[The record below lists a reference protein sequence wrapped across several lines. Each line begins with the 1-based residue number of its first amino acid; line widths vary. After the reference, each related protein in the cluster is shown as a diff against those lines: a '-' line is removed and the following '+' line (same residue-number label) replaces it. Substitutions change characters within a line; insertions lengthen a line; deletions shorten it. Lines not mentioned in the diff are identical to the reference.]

1 MLGLY
6 SIYTANENQLKKN
19 MAKIILVGLVL
30 LFAFLWATGLLS
42 RKPEEQVKSKNS
54 SNIKEVEVL
63 IIELKAKKLTKKDIE
78 LIDKT
83 IEEQKNI
90 PISIRFPHH

>member
-1 MLGLY
+1 
-6 SIYTANENQLKKN
+6 

-42 RKPEEQVKSKNS
+42 RKPEEQVKSRNS

-63 IIELKAKKLTKKDIE
+63 IIELKAKILAVQSEADKGIKEAEENLARYKKE
-78 LIDKT
+78 LETALELK
-83 IEEQKNI
+83 EKYNK
-90 PISIRFPHH
+90 

>member
-1 MLGLY
+1 
-6 SIYTANENQLKKN
+6 

-63 IIELKAKKLTKKDIE
+63 IIELKAKILAVQSEADKGIKEAEENLARYKKE
-78 LIDKT
+78 LETALELK
-83 IEEQKNI
+83 EKYNK
-90 PISIRFPHH
+90 